1 MSLRRE
7 MLQVA
12 RLSPQSL
19 SDGADLVRD
28 FVAGQLNEDG
38 GFRDRG
44 GRSDLYYSVFGL
56 SCMEAL
62 MMEIPRDKIIGWL
75 ETFGTGDD
83 LDLVHLCALARCWSA
98 VEEPDRHA
106 AAICKRLLDWRTPD
120 GGFNALPKAE
130 TATAYA
136 NFLVLAAFQ
145 DLEQEDSLTAA
156 SMLAATC
163 NALRSRDGGF
173 ANEPNMPVGNVPA
186 VAAAEGVMRSVGDGA
201 PLDAGRWLLEK
212 SYAAGGFFAVPA
224 APMPDLL
231 STATALHALAGMK
244 LPITDI
250 REDCLDYLDSLWV
263 NRGGFFGNWGDDR
276 LDLEYTF
283 YGLLALGHLSV

>member
-19 SDGADLVRD
+19 SDGTDLVRD
-28 FVAGQLNEDG
+28 FVASQLNPDG

-44 GRSDLYYSVFGL
+44 GRSDLYYTVFGL

-62 MMEIPRDKIIGWL
+62 MMDIPAHKVVGWL
-75 ETFGTGDD
+75 EQFGDGDK
-83 LDLVHLCALARCWSA
+83 LDFVHLCSLTRCWSA
-98 VEEPDRHA
+98 VGLENPRAQAMA
-106 AAICKRLLDWRTPD
+106 ARLLQWRTPD
-120 GGFNALPKAE
+120 GGFNAEAGAE

-136 NFLVLAAFQ
+136 NFLALAAFQ
-145 DLEQEDSLTAA
+145 DLGREDQLSAPG
-156 SMLAATC
+156 MLAATC
-163 NALRSRDGGF
+163 ASLRSRDGGF
-173 ANEPNMPVGNVPA
+173 ANEPHMPVGNTPA
-186 VAAAEGVMRSVGDGA
+186 IAAAEAVMRNVGDGS
-201 PLDAGRWLLEK
+201 PRDAASWLLDK
-212 SYAAGGFFAVPA
+212 CYGAGGFFAVPA

-231 STATALHALAGMK
+231 STATALHALSGMGVSID
-244 LPITDI
+244 PI

-263 NRGGFFGNWGDDR
+263 NHGSFYGNWGDDT
-276 LDLEYTF
+276 LDTEYTF